1 MCPPG
6 PMNWPRRCFM
16 VPLARIGLRPSRRWA
31 VRLPLQARIGPKG
44 WTPFSTNAPQILAE
58 IELMKDLTVNDAI
71 AFDLP
76 VPFQGRHLIAGTWV
90 EGAETFERRSP
101 SHGAVVSVS
110 AKGDATVTEQAIHAA
125 RATFDTGVWSRLS
138 GKDRATVLLRVADL
152 IEANVDRIAV
162 QETLESGKPISQARG
177 EVGGA
182 ADLWRY
188 AASLARTMH
197 GDSHNTL
204 GDEMLGVV
212 LKEPIGV
219 VSIITPWNFPFWI
232 LSQKL
237 PFALAAGCTVVV
249 KPSEMTP
256 SSTVMMGEL
265 LTDAGLPSGVCNIV
279 LGHGE
284 PVGSVMA
291 THKDVDMVTFTGSTA
306 VGKLITG
313 AASGTLKKVALEL
326 GGKNPQVICPDA
338 DLDSAA
344 DAVTFGVYF
353 NVGQCCNA
361 SSRIIV
367 HEDIAPDFV
376 AHVVALSRKVKFG
389 DPLDPDTQ
397 VGAIVTAEH
406 NAKIAGYVRDAVADG
421 AKLELGG
428 DALDVGGLGAQFYKP
443 TVITNVTPDM
453 AIAREEVFGP
463 VLVVLTYRTLEEAIA
478 LVNDSD
484 YGLSAGIW
492 SENVHTCMEFARR
505 AQVGT
510 VWTNTWM
517 DGFAELA
524 FGGVKQSGQGRE
536 IGRYGFEEFLE
547 VKSLVMRIGR
557 SRAPWVQDDA

>member
-1 MCPPG
+1 
-6 PMNWPRRCFM
+6 
-16 VPLARIGLRPSRRWA
+16 
-31 VRLPLQARIGPKG
+31 
-44 WTPFSTNAPQILAE
+44 
-58 IELMKDLTVNDAI
+58 MKDLTINSKID
-71 AFDLP
+71 FDLP
-76 VPFQGRHLIAGTWV
+76 EPFQGKHLIGGQWV
-90 EGAETFERRSP
+90 GSAETFERMSP
-101 SHGAVVSVS
+101 SHGTVVSVS
-110 AKGDATVTEQAIHAA
+110 AKGDETVTLRAVAAA
-125 RATFDTGVWSRLS
+125 RQAFEIGDWSRIS
-138 GKDRATVLLRVADL
+138 GKARAAVLLKVADL

-162 QETLESGKPISQARG
+162 LETLESGKPISQSRG

-188 AASLARTMH
+188 AASLARTVH

-204 GDEMLGVV
+204 GDDMLGVV
-212 LKEPIGV
+212 VKDPIGV

-249 KPSEMTP
+249 KPSEVTP

-265 LTDAGLPSGVCNIV
+265 LIEAGLPAGVCNIV
-279 LGHGE
+279 LGYGD
-284 PVGSVMA
+284 PVGSLLS
-291 THKDVDMVTFTGSTA
+291 THEDIDMVTFTGSTA
-306 VGKLITG
+306 VGKLITQG
-313 AASGTLKKVALEL
+313 ASHTLKKVALEL

-353 NVGQCCNA
+353 NVGQCCNS

-367 HEDIAPDFV
+367 HEDIAEDFV
-376 AHVVALSRKVKFG
+376 KRVVALSRHVKFG
-389 DPLDPDTQ
+389 DPLDPETQ
-397 VGAIVTAEH
+397 VGAIVTSEH
-406 NAKIAGYVRDAVADG
+406 NVKIDSYVQDAVADG

-428 DALDVGGLGAQFYKP
+428 DALPVGGLSEQFYQP
-443 TVITNVTPDM
+443 TVITNVTPEM

-463 VLVVLTYRTLEEAIA
+463 VLVVLTYKTLDEAIA

-492 SENVHTCMEFARR
+492 SENVHTCLEFARR
-505 AQVGT
+505 AEAGT

-517 DGFAELA
+517 DGFPELA

-547 VKSLVMRIGR
+547 VKSVVMRVGR
-557 SRAPWVQDDA
+557 SRASWVSTDA

>member
-1 MCPPG
+1 
-6 PMNWPRRCFM
+6 MN
-16 VPLARIGLRPSRRWA
+16 
-31 VRLPLQARIGPKG
+31 
-44 WTPFSTNAPQILAE
+44 
-58 IELMKDLTVNDAI
+58 DLTIKTSIDYE
-71 AFDLP
+71 LP
-76 VPFQGRHLIAGTWV
+76 ETVRNRHMIAGEWLDS
-90 EGAETFERRSP
+90 ADTFERRSP
-101 SHGAVVSVS
+101 SHDVVVSVS
-110 AKGDATVTEQAIHAA
+110 AQGDEAMTERAIKAA
-125 RATFDTGVWSRLS
+125 RAAFDAGDWSRIS
-138 GKDRATVLLRVADL
+138 GKERAAVLLKVADL
-152 IEANVDRIAV
+152 IEQNVDRIAV
-162 QETLESGKPISQARG
+162 FETLESGKPISQSRG

-188 AASLARTMH
+188 AASQARTSH

-204 GDEMLGVV
+204 GEDMLGVV

-237 PFALAAGCTVVV
+237 PFALAAGCTVVI

-256 SSTVMMGEL
+256 TSTVMMGEL
-265 LTDAGLPSGVCNIV
+265 LIEAGLPAGVCNIV
-279 LGHGE
+279 LGHGQ
-284 PVGSVMA
+284 PVGSLMS
-291 THKDVDMVTFTGSTA
+291 THTDVDMVTFTGSTA
-306 VGKLITG
+306 VGKLITQ

-353 NVGQCCNA
+353 NVGQCCNS

-367 HEDIAPDFV
+367 HEDIAEDFV
-376 AHVVALSRKVKFG
+376 KRVVALSRKVKFG

-406 NAKIAGYVRDAVADG
+406 NAKIDRYVKAAVADG
-421 AKLELGG
+421 ARLDMGG
-428 DALDVGGLGAQFYKP
+428 GNMAVGGLGEQFYQP
-443 TVITNVTPDM
+443 TVISGVSPEM

-463 VLVVLTYRTLEEAIA
+463 VLVVLTYRTFDEAVA

-484 YGLSAGIW
+484 FGLSAGIW
-492 SENVHTCMEFARR
+492 SENMHTCMDFARR
-505 AQVGT
+505 AQAGT
-510 VWTNTWM
+510 IWTNTWM
-517 DGFAELA
+517 DGFPELA

-536 IGRYGFEEFLE
+536 NGRYGFEEFLE

-557 SRAPWVQDDA
+557 SRAPWVQQDA